1 MINGITQEEG
11 QLSMVTIEGKL
22 GASGNF
28 PISPKIDPYFPKI
41 GSYFPQIGPYLH
53 KIDSYFFQI
62 RKKS

>member
-28 PISPKIDPYFPKI
+28 PISPKIDPYFP
-41 GSYFPQIGPYLH
+41 QIGPYLH